1 MSVSVD
7 LNDKVMLITGAS
19 RGIGSAIAE
28 KAAQSGATVIGTS
41 TTAHGV
47 DYIDSLL
54 AKYDGFGK
62 RLDVT
67 QPETFETFF
76 SEINEQ
82 VGHIDILVN
91 NAGLTRDNVIFR
103 MKDQDWV
110 DVLETNL
117 SAIYRLSKSVL
128 RPMIKN
134 RFGRIINM
142 GSAAGSMGNPGQV
155 NYSASK
161 AGIIGFSKALALEVA
176 HKNITVN
183 TIAPGFVATDMTAKL
198 TENYMAHVLTKIP
211 MQRLGSTDEI
221 AQMVLF
227 LASDAAAYITGETIH
242 INGGLYMAS

>member
-1 MSVSVD
+1 MSVSVN
-7 LNDKVMLITGAS
+7 LNDKVMLVTGAS
-19 RGIGSAIAE
+19 RGIGYAIAE

-62 RLDVT
+62 CLDVT

-76 SEINEQ
+76 AEIHER
-82 VGHIDILVN
+82 VGSIDILVN

-117 SAIYRLSKSVL
+117 SAIYRLSKCVL

-142 GSAAGSMGNPGQV
+142 GSVAGSMGNPGQV

-161 AGIIGFSKALALEVA
+161 AGMIGFSKALAQEVA

-198 TENYMAHVLTKIP
+198 TENYMAHVLNRIP
-211 MQRLGSTDEI
+211 MQRLGSTEEI
-221 AQMVLF
+221 AQTVLF
-227 LASDAAAYITGETIH
+227 LASNAAAYITGETIH
-242 INGGLYMAS
+242 INGGLHMAS

>member
-1 MSVSVD
+1 
-7 LNDKVMLITGAS
+7 
-19 RGIGSAIAE
+19 
-28 KAAQSGATVIGTS
+28 
-41 TTAHGV
+41 
-47 DYIDSLL
+47 
-54 AKYDGFGK
+54 
-62 RLDVT
+62 
-67 QPETFETFF
+67 
-76 SEINEQ
+76 
-82 VGHIDILVN
+82 LVN

-211 MQRLGSTDEI
+211 MQRLGSTEEI

>member
-19 RGIGSAIAE
+19 RGIGCAIAE

-67 QPETFETFF
+67 QPESFEAFF
-76 SEINEQ
+76 SEIHER

-211 MQRLGSTDEI
+211 MQRLGSTEEI

>member
-19 RGIGSAIAE
+19 RGIGCAIAE

-62 RLDVT
+62 RLDVA
-67 QPETFETFF
+67 QPETFEAFF
-76 SEINEQ
+76 SEIHER

-211 MQRLGSTDEI
+211 MQRLGSTEEI